1 MKEVKALERA
11 TKIIVDDFREWIPG
25 RDSNGGNYSYH
36 YIFEAV
42 EGGFKVR
49 YGCSSDFEYCPKY
62 GQFTQCERCQYSNW
76 SEEDIWSCNAPDEI
90 WSKQKVMDFIESNIN
105 EEDFEIFLE

>member
-11 TKIIVDDFREWIPG
+11 TKIIVDDFRDWVPG

-42 EGGFKVR
+42 PNGFKVK
-49 YGCSSDFEYCPKY
+49 YSTSSDFPYCEKY
-62 GQFTQCERCQYSNW
+62 GYFTECERCSYSNW
-76 SEEDIWSCNAPDEI
+76 HGDVWSCNAPDEV
-90 WSKQKVMDFIESNIN
+90 WSEQKLMSFINDNIN